1 MKTVIL
7 AGGFGTR
14 ISEESHLKP
23 KPMLQIGSQPILWH
37 IMKHYSS
44 FGHNEFIILAGY
56 KQDVIKEYFANYFL
70 HRTDVTFDFVSN
82 NSIYHN
88 SYSEPWKVTV
98 ADTGF
103 NTMTGGRLLRARKY
117 IGDEPFFLTYGDGI
131 SDIDINAL
139 LKFHTEQKKTAT
151 LTAVRT
157 EQRFGILDLNE
168 DGVSA
173 FREKNDID
181 GDWINGGFFVFEKE
195 IFSLLKDDETVLE
208 KAPLETLAKNSDL
221 NAYRHT
227 GFWKCMD
234 TKRDMDELNLL
245 WDSGNAPWGKSITQ
259 F

>member
-23 KPMLQIGSQPILWH
+23 KPMLAIGLQPILWH
-37 IMKHYSS
+37 IMKRYSAY
-44 FGHNEFIILAGY
+44 GHNEFIILAGY
-56 KQDVIKEYFANYFL
+56 KQDIIKEYFANYFL
-70 HRTDVTFDFVSN
+70 HRTDVTFDFVNN

-88 SYSEPWKVTV
+88 SYSEPWKVTIV
-98 ADTGF
+98 DTGL

-117 IGDEPFFLTYGDGI
+117 IGDEPFFLTYGDGV

-139 LKFHTEQKKTAT
+139 WQFHVEQKKTAT

-157 EQRFGILDLNE
+157 GQRFGILDLDE
-168 DGVSA
+168 SKVSA
-173 FREKNDID
+173 FREKNDVD

-195 IFSLLKDDETVLE
+195 IFSLLEDDTTVLE
-208 KAPLETLAKNSDL
+208 KKPLETLSKSGNL

-234 TKRDMDELNLL
+234 TKRDMDELNSL
-245 WDSGNAPWGKSITQ
+245 WDSGDAPWYA
-259 F
+259 